1 MAENAQAADHGHDN
15 HGDGHHDHHDVSF
28 YYKTYAVLVVL
39 FVISF
44 IGPWIGEATGV
55 YAITLFTAFGI
66 AVVKAAKE
74 HGFQPNLRAS
84 VALPLGESRFS
95 SGRHVSR

>member
-66 AVVKAAKE
+66 AVVKAALVIRNFMHLNVEKAFV
-74 HGFQPNLRAS
+74 HYFLITAQYRLRQ
-84 VALPLGESRFS
+84 
-95 SGRHVSR
+95 